1 MCKGK
6 RTLLSNAFCQFLYLC
21 VNGYSLK
28 SKYKLIELENL
39 QNCIFTKDKVN
50 MNYMYKHWHRY
61 IRIWNWKVV
70 FFSFD
75 FYYLAIGKLGAKK
88 HTSNI
93 PRYLS
98 YIFNRDDERVHS
110 ILYHLITPGRRLR
123 SKIIW
128 FDNHDKKRGVP
139 RGWHELQN
147 CYLCQQ
153 PPIFYDNRPLWWDL
167 FQSVKRRNYDPF
179 NNYA

>member
-1 MCKGK
+1 MNWRIFKTVYSRKIKWIWTTCIN
-6 RTLLSNAFCQFLYLC
+6 TDTDTYLK
-21 VNGYSLK
+21 LK
-28 SKYKLIELENL
+28 SI
-39 QNCIFTKDKVN
+39 
-50 MNYMYKHWHRY
+50 
-61 IRIWNWKVV
+61 

-75 FYYLAIGKLGAKK
+75 FYYLAIGTKLGAKK

-98 YIFNRDDERVHS
+98 YIFNRDDERVHN

-167 FQSVKRRNYDPF
+167 FQSVKRRKYDSF

>member
-1 MCKGK
+1 
-6 RTLLSNAFCQFLYLC
+6 
-21 VNGYSLK
+21 
-28 SKYKLIELENL
+28 
-39 QNCIFTKDKVN
+39 

-61 IRIWNWKVV
+61 VFETEKLF

-123 SKIIW
+123 SKINW
-128 FDNHDKKRGVP
+128 FDNDKNGVLP

-153 PPIFYDNRPLWWDL
+153 PPIFYDNRP
-167 FQSVKRRNYDPF
+167 
-179 NNYA
+179 

>member
-1 MCKGK
+1 MNWRIFKTVYSRKIKWIWTTCIN
-6 RTLLSNAFCQFLYLC
+6 TDTDTYLK
-21 VNGYSLK
+21 LK
-28 SKYKLIELENL
+28 S
-39 QNCIFTKDKVN
+39 FF
-50 MNYMYKHWHRY
+50 
-61 IRIWNWKVV
+61 

-123 SKIIW
+123 SKINW
-128 FDNHDKKRGVP
+128 FDNDKNGVYLEVDMNY
-139 RGWHELQN
+139 RTVIFVNNLQYFTTTVHSDGICSN
-147 CYLCQQ
+147 L
-153 PPIFYDNRPLWWDL
+153 
-167 FQSVKRRNYDPF
+167 
-179 NNYA
+179 

>member
-1 MCKGK
+1 MNWRIFKTVYSRKIKWIWTTCIN
-6 RTLLSNAFCQFLYLC
+6 TDTDTYLK
-21 VNGYSLK
+21 LK
-28 SKYKLIELENL
+28 S
-39 QNCIFTKDKVN
+39 CC
-50 MNYMYKHWHRY
+50 
-61 IRIWNWKVV
+61 

-123 SKIIW
+123 SKITW
-128 FDNHDKKRGVP
+128 FDNDKNGVYLEVDMND
-139 RGWHELQN
+139 RTVIFVNNLQYFTTTVHSDGICSN
-147 CYLCQQ
+147 L
-153 PPIFYDNRPLWWDL
+153 
-167 FQSVKRRNYDPF
+167 
-179 NNYA
+179 

>member
-1 MCKGK
+1 MNWRIFK
-6 RTLLSNAFCQFLYLC
+6 T
-21 VNGYSLK
+21 VYSRK
-28 SKYKLIELENL
+28 IKWIWTTCINTDTDIYVFETEKL
-39 QNCIFTKDKVN
+39 F
-50 MNYMYKHWHRY
+50 
-61 IRIWNWKVV
+61 

-123 SKIIW
+123 SKINW
-128 FDNHDKKRGVP
+128 FDNDKNGVYLEVDMNY
-139 RGWHELQN
+139 RTVIFVNNLQYFTTTVHSDGICSN
-147 CYLCQQ
+147 L
-153 PPIFYDNRPLWWDL
+153 
-167 FQSVKRRNYDPF
+167 
-179 NNYA
+179 

>member
-61 IRIWNWKVV
+61 V
-70 FFSFD
+70 FETEKLFFFGFFD

-123 SKIIW
+123 SKITW
-128 FDNHDKKRGVP
+128 FDNDKNGVYLEVDMND
-139 RGWHELQN
+139 RTVIFVNNLQYFTTTVHSDGICSN
-147 CYLCQQ
+147 L
-153 PPIFYDNRPLWWDL
+153 
-167 FQSVKRRNYDPF
+167 
-179 NNYA
+179 

>member
-1 MCKGK
+1 MNWRIFKTVYSRKIKWIWTTCIN
-6 RTLLSNAFCQFLYLC
+6 TDTDTYLK
-21 VNGYSLK
+21 LK
-28 SKYKLIELENL
+28 SI
-39 QNCIFTKDKVN
+39 
-50 MNYMYKHWHRY
+50 
-61 IRIWNWKVV
+61 

-123 SKIIW
+123 SKINW
-128 FDNHDKKRGVP
+128 FDNDKNGVYLEVDMNY
-139 RGWHELQN
+139 RTVIFVNNLQYFTTTVHSDGICSN
-147 CYLCQQ
+147 L
-153 PPIFYDNRPLWWDL
+153 
-167 FQSVKRRNYDPF
+167 
-179 NNYA
+179 